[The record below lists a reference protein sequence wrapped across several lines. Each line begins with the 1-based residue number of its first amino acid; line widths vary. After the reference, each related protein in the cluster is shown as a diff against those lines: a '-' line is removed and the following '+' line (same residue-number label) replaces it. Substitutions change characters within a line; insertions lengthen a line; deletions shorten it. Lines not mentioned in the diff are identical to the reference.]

1 MNYEDLLNGVQPAL
15 KAIKDGAAAVT
26 KHQKPLGKNMENGNL
41 PEIRKEIAFLKEQT
55 NQLQAQV
62 QEVESLV
69 EGFDFQEYFVSGD
82 FTRQMLDSCAE
93 KKIDVVGEKG
103 VYQMFPYKI
112 KIVADAE
119 HAPEVWQDRK
129 KLNSFRPSY
138 VAETIRT
145 GQAKLYSANFNVQS
159 FIADLADAYET
170 ARLRDS
176 KKGVRDGATIDL
188 TKIYKYLAPTARARK
203 EYDAQAFAFDLARAY
218 EAGPDA
224 WVTKSGEKFELG
236 PSRNNTGYRVLSSTG
251 VESYI
256 STLRHLVNAE

>member
-15 KAIKDGAAAVT
+15 KAVKDGAAAVT
-26 KHQKPLGKNMENGNL
+26 KHQKPLAKNMDSGNL
-41 PEIRKEIAFLKEQT
+41 PEIRKEIAILKEQADA
-55 NQLQAQV
+55 LQAQV
-62 QEVESLV
+62 REIEQAV

-112 KIVADAE
+112 KIVADEE

-129 KLNSFRPSY
+129 KLNSFRPAY
-138 VAETIRT
+138 VAETIRI
-145 GQAKLYSANFNVQS
+145 GRAKLYDATFNVQS
-159 FIADLADAYET
+159 FIGDLADAYET
-170 ARLRDS
+170 ARLRTGGKES
-176 KKGVRDGATIDL
+176 RDGVTIDL
-188 TKIYKYLAPTARARK
+188 AKIYKYLAPTARARK

-218 EAGPDA
+218 EKGPDA
-224 WVTKSGEKFELG
+224 WVTKSGEKYELG